1 VNLRK
6 DHNRSTERE
15 GYGGGKTPKKK
26 KKTKGRVVRERC
38 GGYRHSNRF
47 SKHCAPRKKNGAL
60 ARASDIPNTHNLAQM
75 VVETRP
81 DNDGRN

>member
-1 VNLRK
+1 MAAVKR
-6 DHNRSTERE
+6 R
-15 GYGGGKTPKKK
+15 KKK
-26 KKTKGRVVRERC
+26 KKTTGRVVRERC

-47 SKHCAPRKKNGAL
+47 SKHCAPRKNGAL
-60 ARASDIPNTHNLAQM
+60 ARAPDIPNTHTHNLAQM